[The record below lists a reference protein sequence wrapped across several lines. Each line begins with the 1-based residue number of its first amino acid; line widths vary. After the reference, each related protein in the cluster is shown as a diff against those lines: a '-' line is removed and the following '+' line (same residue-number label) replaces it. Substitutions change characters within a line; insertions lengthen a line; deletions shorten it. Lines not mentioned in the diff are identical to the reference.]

1 MARARNIKP
10 GFFENEDLPEV
21 PPMGRLLFIGLWLLA
36 DREGRL
42 EYRPK
47 RIKAKLFPYE
57 ECDVDS
63 YCCQLEQ
70 LNFLKRYEIS
80 GTQYIQ
86 IVKFKEHQKPHPNEK
101 ASEIP
106 PPTGVISGREK
117 VESTQADSLNDDSL
131 NEEVGGTESKIPPC
145 PYEEIVE
152 AYHRHLPT
160 LPKVMKLTPA
170 RKKAVQARWREEPA
184 HREEGFW
191 DDFFRHA
198 ASQPFLLGDNPRKW
212 TADFEW
218 LMKQANFWKV
228 VEGKYEEA
236 A

>member
-47 RIKAKLFPYE
+47 RIKGKLFPYE

-106 PPTGVISGREK
+106 APPNITSDREK
-117 VESTQADSLNDDSL
+117 VESTQADSLNDDCLNDDSRKAASPRKRDEIFEAVAEVSNLSL
-131 NEEVGGTESKIPPC
+131 DGLTDSERGRCNKAAKELKKVDATPDEIRRRAKIYRETWPG
-145 PYEEIVE
+145 ID
-152 AYHRHLPT
+152 
-160 LPKVMKLTPA
+160 LTPNA
-170 RKKAVQARWREEPA
+170 LAANWSRMKA
-184 HREEGFW
+184 G
-191 DDFFRHA
+191 
-198 ASQPFLLGDNPRKW
+198 
-212 TADFEW
+212 
-218 LMKQANFWKV
+218 
-228 VEGKYEEA
+228 GKDEFDAMSYDL
-236 A
+236 